1 MKALMQKL
9 KRFDNQGG
17 TDCQLRFQVH
27 IMINHGVVI
36 FRLPSPG
43 LAEGGSEILVSWKSG
58 SSIFLL
64 SGRYSA

>member
-1 MKALMQKL
+1 
-9 KRFDNQGG
+9 
-17 TDCQLRFQVH
+17 
-27 IMINHGVVI
+27 MINHGVVI